1 MQRALDGQKVLPDR
15 IKDTEWGKIFITYMP
30 IYDGEQVLGVVGIEF
45 EAGHQ
50 YDTYRSLRLLL
61 PLFILLFSLG
71 ACLASRL
78 LFRRISNPFTGICQI
93 RIT

>member
-1 MQRALDGQKVLPDR
+1 M
-15 IKDTEWGKIFITYMP
+15 GKIFITYMP

-61 PLFILLFSLG
+61 RCLSCCSALG
-71 ACLASRL
+71 PVSPPDCCSGAYPIPFYRDMSNTDYLTQL
-78 LFRRISNPFTGICQI
+78 KTGTHISWI
-93 RIT
+93 

>member
-1 MQRALDGQKVLPDR
+1 M
-15 IKDTEWGKIFITYMP
+15 GKNIYHLHA

-71 ACLASRL
+71 ACLVSRL
-78 LFRRISNPFTGICQI
+78 LFRRISNPFTGYVKYGLPDQLKIGTHI
-93 RIT
+93 SWI